1 VIFIN
6 GTYFIAGEALRYI
19 AGIFTCMA
27 FAAIFTLDQVRRLP
41 RMKWRLQML
50 TS

>member
-41 RMKWRLQML
+41 RMK
-50 TS
+50 